1 MMLVRIS
8 LVRGLSL
15 RFLTFSSAAPQTARR
30 GVWRWRALRRAD
42 SRVALVVA
50 LLAAG
55 MALAQEHKPKVPVID
70 KITSASLH
78 QAFSGTVQSLDEK
91 HNILNVNAVE
101 GGVTETFPIKKNTHV
116 ITAAGTRIRLSDLA
130 PGANVIVYF
139 ELRADHRNVTKI
151 EILTNE
157 SKKQAPPS

>member
-1 MMLVRIS
+1 
-8 LVRGLSL
+8 
-15 RFLTFSSAAPQTARR
+15 
-30 GVWRWRALRRAD
+30 
-42 SRVALVVA
+42 VVA

-55 MALAQEHKPKVPVID
+55 MALAQERSKPKLPVID

-78 QAFSGTVQSLDEK
+78 QAFSGSVQSLDEK
-91 HNILNVNAVE
+91 HNILNVNSVE
-101 GGVTETFPIKKNTHV
+101 GGVTETFRIKKTTHV
-116 ITAAGTRIRLSDLA
+116 FTAAGARIRLSDLA

-151 EILTNE
+151 EILTSE

>member
-1 MMLVRIS
+1 
-8 LVRGLSL
+8 
-15 RFLTFSSAAPQTARR
+15 
-30 GVWRWRALRRAD
+30 
-42 SRVALVVA
+42 
-50 LLAAG
+50 
-55 MALAQEHKPKVPVID
+55 
-70 KITSASLH
+70 
-78 QAFSGTVQSLDEK
+78 VQSLDEK